1 MQNMNNAEKA
11 LTGSGGVT
19 SLKHFVY
26 LDRERLISYMA
37 QLSDGVTLL
46 RRFLEGDGRKSVET
60 PIEHYG
66 SETQETSTELEGNI
80 GLKAAVGVSSTRS
93 GKKLATKGFKDS
105 GVARTDDSFRLFAED
120 KAEHDNLYLILEE
133 RLTERDWLR
142 EITPDIASSS
152 TPRLVKVKGA
162 ARFCDWNSFHDF
174 LKNSGSLWPL
184 LDESTR
190 KGFGN
195 KANLKPLTE
204 VLQTFSL
211 GRLTLQMQYAGLML
225 MSSLNPGYLAITLD
239 QLRAGYIMPGDIE
252 IVIVGL
258 AVGQQK
264 RASTFPG
271 VAGAVDM
278 GAFWETLVGKIDVVI
293 DPIAVYGELSVPH
306 PK

>member
-1 MQNMNNAEKA
+1 MSNVEEG
-11 LTGSGGVT
+11 LTESGGVT

-26 LDRERLISYMA
+26 LDRERLISYTA

-60 PIEHYG
+60 PIEYYG
-66 SETQETSTELEGNI
+66 SQTQETATELEGNV
-80 GLKAAVGVSSTRS
+80 GFKVAVGASSTRS
-93 GKKLATKGFKDS
+93 GKKTTTKGFKD
-105 GVARTDDSFRLFAED
+105 GGAARTDDSFRFFAED
-120 KAEHDNLYLILEE
+120 KAEHDNLYLILEDRLAE
-133 RLTERDWLR
+133 RGWLR
-142 EITPDIASSS
+142 GITPDIVSSS
-152 TPRLVKVKGA
+152 APQLVKVKGA
-162 ARFCDWNSFHDF
+162 ARFCDWNSFHDL

-195 KANLKPLTE
+195 KENLKPLTE

-211 GRLTLQMQYAGLML
+211 GRLTIQMRCAGLTL

-239 QLRAGYIMPGDIE
+239 QLRAGYIMPGDVE
-252 IVIVGL
+252 VVIVGF

-264 RASTFPG
+264 RVSTFPG

-278 GAFWETLVGKIDVVI
+278 GAFWETLVGKIGVFGF
-293 DPIAVYGELSVPH
+293 YC
-306 PK
+306 